1 MVESIDNYIQLAI
14 LGLCFG
20 ISLFKAV
27 TKRRRSWVLVSVFYS
42 AFFLGSLYWE
52 LFYYFRG
59 DTPSKFYVAEFDWY
73 VSYLFLFL
81 FMKYQSNIKTTAK
94 KSRIRWLVPVFAGGL
109 SVYYMTF
116 GQISSNIISA
126 ILMSM
131 LGMAAVKGLFSDD
144 TKMKPVYIATL
155 VFFFLE
161 YAMWTV
167 SCLIDEVSFSNPY
180 YYIDMA
186 VSLCLFVMLL
196 CFMKVLKDEVD
207 E

>member
-14 LGLCFG
+14 LGLCSGVSFY
-20 ISLFKAV
+20 KAV
-27 TKRRRSWVLVSVFYS
+27 TKRRRSWVLVSLFYS

-59 DTPSKFYVAEFDWY
+59 DSPKKFYVSEFDWY

-81 FMKYQSNIKTTAK
+81 FLKYQSNFKTTAAK
-94 KSRIRWLVPVFAGGL
+94 CRIQWLIPVLAGGL
-109 SVYYMTF
+109 SIYYMTF

-131 LGMAAVKGLFSDD
+131 LGMAAVKGLFFGNA
-144 TKMKPVYIATL
+144 KMKPVYIATL

-161 YAMWTV
+161 YAMWTT
-167 SCLIDEVSFSNPY
+167 SCLIDEVSFANPY

-196 CFMKVLKDEVD
+196 CFVKVLKDEVD